1 MPSAFWYFTALKC
14 SHDCGW
20 PPHLTGFLFQ
30 HEIFSLPPYSFAQKS
45 IHCIIPHLSH
55 SFPQRNQITATTS
68 SGYCITRPGQRKPGM
83 FILRKFLLRSETFQS
98 KSLPHTLSSSASY
111 HTRLKSNQ
119 MKSPGRETLVRVN
132 IKLCSLGM
140 DTTDYYDLSAHPS
153 TQLHFIVPT
162 FHSQPL
168 KGDFPFLI
176 QLHCPVPVPCHNT
189 ERKLQV
195 TEQRIPSLMNT
206 LLINRTPN
214 SSYWQ
219 RIFINL

>member
-1 MPSAFWYFTALKC
+1 MRYFLSHHIHSLKNPSTASSPTYHTHFHRDIRSPL
-14 SHDCGW
+14 
-20 PPHLTGFLFQ
+20 P
-30 HEIFSLPPYSFAQKS
+30 LPPVTVSPDQAKG
-45 IHCIIPHLSH
+45 
-55 SFPQRNQITATTS
+55 N
-68 SGYCITRPGQRKPGM
+68 RKPGM

-168 KGDFPFLI
+168 KGDFPSLI

-195 TEQRIPSLMNT
+195 TEQRIPSKCSQLT
-206 LLINRTPN
+206 DE
-214 SSYWQ
+214 YAAHK
-219 RIFINL
+219 